1 MNTRVYR
8 QRARAASTE
17 ATRAAILD
25 AGDAVFLPDPG
36 RPFTLEEVAERAGTT
51 VQTVLRHFGSKS
63 GVLAACAERGMAH
76 TQLGRD
82 QVPTGDLGAV
92 AEYLGQHYEEVGD
105 MVLGMLTFEAQGP
118 DLASIAGRG
127 REMHRAWVERVLEPL
142 IEGVPPDDR
151 SRRVAVL
158 VAVTDLLTWKV
169 LRKEQGLEQHEY
181 ERSVQELLEALR

>member
-1 MNTRVYR
+1 M
-8 QRARAASTE
+8 
-17 ATRAAILD
+17 AILD
-25 AGDAVFLPDPG
+25 ACDAVFLPDPG
-36 RPFTLEEVAERAGTT
+36 RPFTLEEVAGGAGTT

-63 GVLAACAERGMAH
+63 GLLAACAERGMAH
-76 TQLGRD
+76 TQLERD

-105 MVLGMLTFEAQGP
+105 MVLAMLTFEDQGP
-118 DLASIAGRG
+118 DHASIAERG

-142 IEGVPPDDR
+142 IEQVATDDR
-151 SRRVAVL
+151 PRRVAVL

-181 ERSVQELLEALR
+181 QRSVHELLEALR